1 MPVYHVNNFDVSAVQ
16 IDLSSNIFIAT
27 SANLSVDYWVKVDVS
42 FNSGGVIKGNSDLND
57 LFFNIFTAQ
66 AAPYY
71 AGTASAFRNSA
82 GTRSNIYTD
91 ATTNTGFQFKDLGVI
106 KSDHSLLSSD
116 IYTNV
121 TDLRAA
127 VNDTTSFVGKA
138 RAAINLLNVGGITG
152 LREKIMASIN
162 VGTGSDLGIDQAV
175 PVGAQFG
182 FKVVRN
188 LNLAGSSQDKQIFIG
203 VVLQQIANN

>member
-1 MPVYHVNNFDVSAVQ
+1 MPVYHVSNFDVSAVQ
-16 IDLSSNIFIAT
+16 IDLSANIFSST
-27 SANLSVDYWVKVDVS
+27 SLSADYWVKVDVS

-82 GTRSNIYTD
+82 GTRSNIYAD
-91 ATTNTGFQFKDLGVI
+91 ASINTGFQFKDLGVI

-116 IYTNV
+116 IYTDVSN
-121 TDLRAA
+121 LRAA
-127 VNDTTSFVGKA
+127 VNANTSFVGKA
-138 RAAINLLNVGGITG
+138 SEAINLLNPGGITG

-162 VGTGSDLGIDQAV
+162 AGTNNDLSIDQAV
-175 PVGAQFG
+175 PVGTQFG